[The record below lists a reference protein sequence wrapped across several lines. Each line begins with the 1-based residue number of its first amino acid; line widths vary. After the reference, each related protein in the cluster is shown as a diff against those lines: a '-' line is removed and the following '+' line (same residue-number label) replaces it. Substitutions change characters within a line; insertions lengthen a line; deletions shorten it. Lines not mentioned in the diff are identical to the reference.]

1 MFPLIWLKKI
11 SVLQFI
17 SFFLMLIDLLK
28 TFRRFVKQNLLNSVT
43 SLFYSIDANF
53 ILSYYY
59 IFMLLI
65 ALTIYVLVM
74 FHLLLIAISVV
85 LQSIFLIKTSI
96 LLFTIAEGCLMR
108 LGNIKK
114 LTC

>member
-1 MFPLIWLKKI
+1 
-11 SVLQFI
+11 
-17 SFFLMLIDLLK
+17 
-28 TFRRFVKQNLLNSVT
+28 
-43 SLFYSIDANF
+43 
-53 ILSYYY
+53 
-59 IFMLLI
+59 MLLI

-85 LQSIFLIKTSI
+85 LQSIFMIKTSI
-96 LLFTIAEGCLMR
+96 LLFAIAEGCLMR